1 MCGVWLRSFQACQHA
16 HQLETG
22 NTSDPT
28 WSYRVVLQ
36 TVVWAMVSRQV
47 TIVGSGMRRIDDRGR
62 HVRRDVGRHSQLDDA
77 QTFKATKKSSP
88 SCLVGEDSVA
98 MASGLGRCSPEW
110 RRSAVALQGKITAM
124 QTDRAVIDIDAA
136 DITPDVPASVI
147 YAAHS

>member
-62 HVRRDVGRHSQLDDA
+62 HVRRDVGRHSQIDDA
-77 QTFKATKKSSP
+77 QTFKATKKSSA
-88 SCLVGEDSVA
+88 SCFVGEDSVA
-98 MASGLGRCSPEW
+98 MASRLGRCSPEW

-124 QTDRAVIDIDAA
+124 QTDRAVIEID
-136 DITPDVPASVI
+136 SE
-147 YAAHS
+147 